1 MEDFFRMSSTEQEPQ
16 VTITQTEVSISQTEV
31 TGPKTDAE
39 HISAEIAS
47 DLNKI
52 SKTALK
58 SLDGFRAF
66 ILRGNVIDLAI
77 GIVIGA
83 AFTSVV
89 TSLVGDV
96 ITPLIPLPGKNSLG
110 LLTIPL
116 PAFYPKGAVIHIGSF
131 INAIISFLI
140 VAAVLYFFVVQPVN
154 SLMKLYKPKEA
165 PAPDMRDCPYCFQA
179 VVAKATRC
187 PYCTSHLPNA
197 SGDAIH
203 HAEEQGPALVLPDSL
218 ESLSDKLAEKI
229 VKKAK
234 LENVVSGGA
243 SSTTTTATEE
253 STTEESTPAE

>member
-1 MEDFFRMSSTEQEPQ
+1 MSSTEQEPQ
-16 VTITQTEVSISQTEV
+16 VTITQTEVSISKTEV
-31 TGPKTDAE
+31 TGSKADAE
-39 HISAEIAS
+39 NISAEIAA
-47 DLNKI
+47 DI
-52 SKTALK
+52 SKVSRTALK

-89 TSLVGDV
+89 TSLVADV

-116 PAFYPKGAVIHIGSF
+116 PSFYPTNSVIHIGSF

-165 PAPDMRDCPYCFQA
+165 PKPDTRDCPYCFQS

-197 SGDAIH
+197 NGETIH
-203 HAEEQGPALVLPDSL
+203 HTEAEGPALMLPDSL

-234 LENVVSGGA
+234 LETLTSSTS
-243 SSTTTTATEE
+243 SSTTTDEPATEG
-253 STTEESTPAE
+253 SADTE